1 MDFLRLLKQYFGYS
15 SFRDNQLAV
24 IETVARGQDS
34 LVLMPTGGGK
44 SVCYQIPALA
54 LKGTA
59 VVISPLISL
68 MHDQVEA
75 LRANGIEAM
84 ELNSNISPSDEVLAR
99 RRLMAGD
106 VKLLYMSPEK
116 VVAEADYLLSH
127 LQVSLF
133 AVDEAHCISQWG
145 HDFRPEYTQLS
156 LLHERFPTVPVM
168 ALTATADRVT
178 RLDIVRQLHLRLGFD
193 ATKPDA
199 DQRLVESPRVFIS
212 NFDRPNLSL
221 EVRRNYNNR
230 QKTNFIIDYVKGHPG
245 WSGIVYCLARKTTE
259 SLAADLRRYGI
270 KAAPYHAG
278 LSAQQRRQTQE
289 DFKADRLDVVC
300 ATIAFGMGIDKSNVR
315 FVFHF
320 NMPKSIESFY
330 QEIGRAGRDGYKAD
344 TVLFFSLQDMIML
357 RQFAVESGQRQVNLE
372 KLRLME
378 KYATSTVC
386 RRRILLNYFGQPTD
400 HDCGNCDVC
409 RNPPQRFDATIEC
422 QKALSAMARTGQTIR
437 TGTVIEIL
445 TGVSSPAVL
454 RNHYNELPTFGCGRD
469 HTAHQWNDLLMQM
482 LQMGFIDIAYDHG
495 STLHI
500 TAQGWQILRSQARAQ
515 LAVPQEEERPQRKGR
530 KSKTEV
536 PELHLEPVG
545 VRQPAISEDK
555 NLFEQ
560 LRQLRRKLAD
570 AQGLPP
576 YIVFSDKVLHS
587 IATVRPRTL
596 DQMATISGIGEYKL
610 AKYGKL
616 FVGAVNEYMN
626 PSENNR
632 K

>member
-24 IETVARGQDS
+24 IETVARREDC

-54 LKGTA
+54 LSGTA
-59 VVISPLISL
+59 VVVSPLISL

-84 ELNSNISPSDEVLAR
+84 ELNSNISQADEVLAR

-106 VKLLYMSPEK
+106 VRLLYMSPEK
-116 VVAEADYLLSH
+116 VVAEADFLLKE
-127 LQVSLF
+127 LPISLF

-156 LLHERFPTVPVM
+156 LLHERFPSVPIM

-178 RLDIVRQLHLRLGFD
+178 RLDIVRQLGLRLGFD
-193 ATKPDA
+193 ASKPDA
-199 DQRLVESPRVFIS
+199 DQRLVESPQVFIS

-221 EVRRNYNNR
+221 AVRRNYTNR
-230 QKTNFIIDYVKGHPG
+230 QKTNFIVEYVKGHPG
-245 WSGIVYCLARKTTE
+245 SPGIVYCLSRKTTE
-259 SLAADLRRYGI
+259 TVAADLKRFGI

-278 LSAQQRRQTQE
+278 LSPQERRQTQE
-289 DFKADRLDVVC
+289 AFKADQVDVVC

-315 FVFHF
+315 FVFHY

-344 TVLFFSLQDMIML
+344 TVLFFSLQDMILL
-357 RQFAVESGQRQVNLE
+357 RQFAMDSGQRQVNLE

-378 KYATSTVC
+378 NYATSTVC
-386 RRRILLNYFGQPTD
+386 RRRVLLNYFGQPTD

-437 TGTVIEIL
+437 SGTVIEIL
-445 TGVSSPAVL
+445 TAVSSPTVV

-469 HTAHQWNDLLMQM
+469 HTTHEWNDLLMQM

-495 STLHI
+495 NSLRI
-500 TAQGWQILRSQARAQ
+500 QEQGWKILRGQMHPQ
-515 LAVPQEEERPQRKGR
+515 LAVPQEEEKRQPRRRKLQ
-530 KSKTEV
+530 V

-545 VRQPAISEDK
+545 ANPVRSGLVEDK
-555 NLFEQ
+555 GLFEQ
-560 LRQLRRKLAD
+560 LRQLRKRLAQE
-570 AQGLPP
+570 QGLPP

-587 IATVRPRTL
+587 IATFRPRTL
-596 DQMATISGIGEYKL
+596 EQLSTISGIGNFKL
-610 AKYGKL
+610 QKYGKL
-616 FVGAVNEYMN
+616 FVGAVNDYLN
-626 PSENNR
+626 
-632 K
+632 